1 MMLSFLLSACVV
13 APGVLPQEEMNRDV
27 PLSDADERDNAG
39 IGVKEKAT
47 EAADAATRAK
57 LKPENFMVYYVQFSI
72 KILYVSVIGFCVPKW
87 SLVFVT
93 LLINQKTDFSMRF
106 AIGNLLF
113 EQLARHKRSIFGNQ
127 SSS

>member
-87 SLVFVT
+87 TVS
-93 LLINQKTDFSMRF
+93 ICHASD
-106 AIGNLLF
+106 
-113 EQLARHKRSIFGNQ
+113 RSEN
-127 SSS
+127 